1 MVWVRPVR
9 GSKTEPLKLPSCP
22 RQETDMAAL
31 IIIQRISKVLHPARH
46 RCKSGFTVAIRDNLT
61 RIARRIRN
69 PLPPR
74 QYTAALGYSL
84 IVFVSCGGAL
94 AQSSDF
100 DIKRPQWKQL
110 SAAYGFLAGQE
121 RALELVATRFPQ
133 LAGAAKQA
141 DLQFQLSS
149 LGEGAD
155 GLRKSFKE
163 LLGDKWEEVD
173 KEMRDALYKTIDAQ
187 KFELAEAEAFVA
199 ELRGRAKGKLP
210 EEFRR
215 TLLANNP
222 RFKQDPGLELS
233 EGWRR
238 TFRTKGHPK
247 AGSVDVS
254 IDVPESWYERDGR
267 QSDIVKVFRS
277 GNGHGDLLLM
287 ISVVPFT
294 DSEKAE
300 MAGVEL
306 SADVI
311 EEFLPDGAQVL
322 TRQETMLAGAKSV
335 MTVFDQKQ
343 EQLGQIVAMRNTVFW
358 LLLNDGMVALTF
370 AFMKPQSMR
379 SEQIEETHKRQM
391 PSYKLIANTLSLTGS
406 KPHQADADIT
416 QAEAMSGTGF
426 AIDSSGLV
434 LTALHVVDGAETISV
449 LKNSKSYEA
458 EILTSNKTLD
468 LALLK
473 VSGAAFTPVRFAPS
487 ATVKLAQ
494 GVFTIGFPNAD
505 VQGLSPKVTRGE
517 ISSLHG
523 MRDSPRHWQISAPVQ
538 PGNSGG
544 PLFDETGSVIGMVVS
559 TLRAE
564 IAGAIPQNVNYALK
578 GDFMRKAIATYA
590 PRVVDNT
597 LGQHTEADN
606 LENVVARVQAS
617 VVMVSAE

>member
-1 MVWVRPVR
+1 MPNV
-9 GSKTEPLKLPSCP
+9 LL
-22 RQETDMAAL
+22 QEM
-31 IIIQRISKVLHPARH
+31 IKCKGRFKVEI
-46 RCKSGFTVAIRDNLT
+46 CKNRY
-61 RIARRIRN
+61 RRIRGVN
-69 PLPPR
+69 SALPLGNCK
-74 QYTAALGYSL
+74 TSVCFITLLFISCIAAHAESTN
-84 IVFVSCGGAL
+84 
-94 AQSSDF
+94 F
-100 DIKRPQWKQL
+100 DIKTPQWKQL
-110 SAAYGFLAGQE
+110 SRAYGFLVGQE
-121 RALELVATRFPQ
+121 RGLELVATRFPQ

-149 LGEGAD
+149 LGEGAE
-155 GLRKSFKE
+155 GLRGAFKE
-163 LLGDKWEEVD
+163 VLGNKWLEVD
-173 KEMRDALYKTIDAQ
+173 EEMREALYKTIDAQ
-187 KFELAEAEAFVA
+187 KFDLPEAEAFVE
-199 ELRGRAKGKLP
+199 ELRGRAKGNLP
-210 EEFRR
+210 EEIRR

-222 RFKQDPGLELS
+222 RFKKDPGLELS

-238 TFRTKGHPK
+238 TFRSKGHPK

-267 QSDIVKVFRS
+267 QPDMVKVFRS
-277 GNGHGDLLLM
+277 GNGHGDLLFM
-287 ISVVPFT
+287 VSIVPFT
-294 DSEKAE
+294 ETDKAE

-306 SADVI
+306 NADLI
-311 EEFLPDGAQVL
+311 SDFLPEGVKVL
-322 TRQETMLAGAKSV
+322 SSQETMLSGAKAV
-335 MTVFDQKQ
+335 MTVYDQQQ

-370 AFMKPQSMR
+370 AFLKHPSMR
-379 SEQIEETHKRQM
+379 SDQIAETHKRQM

-406 KPHQADADIT
+406 KPHQANADIPPP
-416 QAEAMSGTGF
+416 EAMSGTGF

-434 LTALHVVDGAETISV
+434 LTALHVVDGAARIFV

-458 EILTSNKTLD
+458 RILTSNRTLD

-494 GVFTIGFPNAD
+494 SVFTIGFPNAD
-505 VQGLSPKVTRGE
+505 VQGLSPKITRGE

-523 MRDSPRHWQISAPVQ
+523 LRDSPRHWQISVPVQ

-578 GDFMRKAIATYA
+578 GDFIRKAIATYS
-590 PRVVDNT
+590 PIVVDNT
-597 LGQHTEADN
+597 LGQQTEADS
-606 LENVVARVQAS
+606 LENVVARVQSS